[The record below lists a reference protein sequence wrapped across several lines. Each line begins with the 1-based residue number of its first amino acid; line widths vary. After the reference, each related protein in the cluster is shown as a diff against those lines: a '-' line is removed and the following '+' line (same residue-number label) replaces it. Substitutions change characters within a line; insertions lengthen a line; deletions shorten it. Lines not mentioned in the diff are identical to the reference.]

1 MEDKLN
7 FYNAIKFII
16 LGIGIITTIIFLFNQ
31 VLGTAIIV
39 ALSTG
44 LTYVVFDYFITLLE
58 TLFDIS
64 LKAEYIA
71 DDIYSKNKM
80 GEEK

>member
-7 FYNAIKFII
+7 FYTAIKFIV
-16 LGIGIITTIIFLFNQ
+16 LGIGIIIAIFFLFNQ
-31 VLGTAIIV
+31 VLGTTIIV

-44 LTYVVFDYFITLLE
+44 LTYVVIDYFITLLE
-58 TLFDIS
+58 TLYDIS

-80 GEEK
+80 REEK

>member
-7 FYNAIKFII
+7 FYTAIKFII
-16 LGIGIITTIIFLFNQ
+16 LGIGIIIAIFFLFNQ
-31 VLGTAIIV
+31 VLGTVIIV

-44 LTYVVFDYFITLLE
+44 LTYVAIDYFITLLE

-71 DDIYSKNKM
+71 EDIYSKNKM
-80 GEEK
+80 EEEK

>member
-7 FYNAIKFII
+7 FYTAIKFIV
-16 LGIGIITTIIFLFNQ
+16 LGIGIIIAIFFLFNG
-31 VLGTAIIV
+31 VFWTAITV
-39 ALSTG
+39 TLSTG
-44 LTYVVFDYFITLLE
+44 LTYIVIDYFITLLE
-58 TLFDIS
+58 TLYDIS

-71 DDIYSKNKM
+71 DDIYSKNKI

>member
-7 FYNAIKFII
+7 FYTIIKFII
-16 LGIGIITTIIFLFNQ
+16 LAIGIVATIVFLFK
-31 VLGTAIIV
+31 GEFWTATTV

-44 LTYVVFDYFITLLE
+44 FTYVVIDYFITLLE

-71 DDIYSKNKM
+71 EDIYSKNKM
-80 GEEK
+80 EEEK